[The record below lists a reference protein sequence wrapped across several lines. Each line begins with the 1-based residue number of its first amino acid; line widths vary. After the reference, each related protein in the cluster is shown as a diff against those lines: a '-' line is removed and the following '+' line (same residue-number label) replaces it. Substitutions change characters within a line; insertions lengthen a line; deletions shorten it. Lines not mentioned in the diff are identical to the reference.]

1 MKKWGKHLGLSNDD
15 KTLLRTQNHIYA
27 DYFNRLRNLCITRFK
42 WENLPDGV
50 DQRYLEWILFYNGKC
65 VFYYDEYLERY
76 LVLECTLGGEMGFY
90 NIPKEVSAYSTNAR
104 YTLRT
109 MPTEK
114 TALIFNNYSWL
125 PDAPTADLFATKLT
139 RIEMNLL
146 SNVELQKFPVLIRT
160 PEKRRL
166 TFFNLMQKF
175 FGYEPFLLASD
186 QLPTENIEVMNL
198 NMPFVADKLQVQKM
212 NVWKEA
218 INTFGIVATSSEK
231 TERLV
236 SNEVVAGLGY
246 SEIAQRVGLEP
257 RRRACEQINKLY
269 GLNVKVTFNSELY
282 DDLFY
287 PEMNMKKGDE
297 VEDLRDGIGG
307 DRFE

>member
-1 MKKWGKHLGLSNDD
+1 MKKWGKHLGLANDD

-42 WENLPDGV
+42 WENLPKSV

-65 VFYYDEYLERY
+65 VFYYDEYLESY

-90 NIPKEVSAYSTNAR
+90 NIPKEVTAYSTNAR

-109 MPTEK
+109 LPTEE

-125 PDAPTADLFATKLT
+125 PDAPTADLFANKLT

-166 TFFNLMQKF
+166 TFFNLMKKF

-212 NVWKEA
+212 NIWKEA

-257 RRRACEQINKLY
+257 RRRACEKINELY
-269 GLNVKVTFNSELY
+269 GLDVKVTFNSELY

-287 PEMNMKKGDE
+287 PEMNMEKGDE

-307 DRFE
+307 KTL

>member
-1 MKKWGKHLGLSNDD
+1 MKKWGKHLGLANDD

-42 WENLPDGV
+42 WENLPKGV

-65 VFYYDEYLERY
+65 VFYYDEYLGRY

-109 MPTEK
+109 IPTEE

-166 TFFNLMQKF
+166 TFFNLMKKF

-257 RRRACEQINKLY
+257 RRRACEKINELY
-269 GLNVKVTFNSELY
+269 GLDVKVTFNSELY

-287 PEMNMKKGDE
+287 PEMNMEKGDE

-307 DRFE
+307 KTL